1 MERVWNIRNKDIDD
15 NKVLDFQKRLNGYL
29 DFQLTK
35 MIVSRLG
42 YDIEAVR
49 RFLRP
54 NLSMLHDPYLFRD
67 MDKAIDRLCKAVDGG
82 ERIMVY
88 GDYDVDGT
96 TSVALVYSFLKEFF
110 VANGLDVQRLSYYV
124 PDRYT
129 EGYGVSFKGVDKAIE
144 DGCTLI
150 IALDC
155 GIKDNPR
162 ISYAKERGVDFIVC
176 DHHTPGDELPDA
188 VAVLDAKRADNTY
201 PFNEL
206 SGCGVGFKLMQAFC
220 IRKNID
226 IRKLFNYIDLVAV
239 SIGSDIVPIVDEN
252 RVLAYFGI
260 RKLNS
265 QPMKY
270 GEREFESSPRTCFK
284 AIMEEAGLIDESKPG
299 RKSITITDSVF
310 MIGPRI
316 NAAGRMK
323 SGLEAVRLMITDSY
337 DEAMGFARDISK
349 YNEERKGKDHDIT
362 QSALKTLESDP
373 MNVQRCSTVVY
384 GDHWHKGVVGIVA
397 SRLTEHFFRPTIV
410 LSKMGDMLTGSARS
424 VSDFDLYEAID
435 SCRDLLTAFGG
446 HKFAAGLSMKYDNI
460 QEFKARFEQYVSEHV
475 TESQKKPVVEIEQY
489 IGFSDITLDFYQKL
503 QEFQPYGPENP
514 EPVFA
519 TRNVRMLPGTK
530 PCGKTS
536 PHEHLRF
543 VVTDDTGVTI
553 TGIGFGMA
561 EYFNVIKDGRP
572 FSICYTIDL
581 NEFAGRITPQIM
593 VKDVRVGEASPVV
606 CREGTIPTHQ

>member
-1 MERVWNIRNKDIDD
+1 MEKVWHIRNKDIDD
-15 NKVLDFQKRLNGYL
+15 RKVSEFQKRLNGYL

-42 YDIEAVR
+42 YDVEAVR

-54 NLSMLHDPYLFRD
+54 DLAMLHDPFLFRD
-67 MDKAIDRLCKAVDGG
+67 MDKAIDRLCRAIDGG
-82 ERIMVY
+82 EYVMVY

-110 VANGLDVQRLSYYV
+110 EDSSLDAGRLSYYV

-129 EGYGVSFKGVDKAIE
+129 EGYGVSMKGVDEAYAR
-144 DGCTLI
+144 GCTLI

-162 ISYAKERGVDFIVC
+162 IDYANTLGIDFIVC
-176 DHHTPGDELPDA
+176 DHHTPGDRLPDA

-206 SGCGVGFKLMQAFC
+206 SGCGVGFKLMQALC
-220 IRKNID
+220 IRKNIPLE
-226 IRKLFNYIDLVAV
+226 KLFNYIDYTAV

-252 RVLAYFGI
+252 RVLAYYGI

-265 QPMKY
+265 QTLRFNKVDIPA
-270 GEREFESSPRTCFK
+270 GPRTCFR
-284 AIMEEAGLIDESKPG
+284 AIMTEAGLLDDSLPKDG
-299 RKSITITDSVF
+299 QRYVTITDSVF

-323 SGLEAVRLMITDSY
+323 SGIEAVRLMITGDF

-362 QSALKTLESDP
+362 ESALRTLESDP
-373 MNVQRCSTVVY
+373 MNSQRFSTVVY
-384 GDHWHKGVVGIVA
+384 GDDWHKGVVGIVA
-397 SRLTEHFFRPTIV
+397 SRLTEHYFRPTIV
-410 LSKMGDMLTGSARS
+410 LSKIGDMLSGSARS

-435 SCRDLLTAFGG
+435 SCREYLTAFGG
-446 HKFAAGLSMKYDNI
+446 HKFAAGLSLKYENI
-460 QEFKARFEQYVSEHV
+460 GKFREGFEKYVSEHV
-475 TESQKKPVVEIEQY
+475 TESQRHPVVDIEQY
-489 IGFSDITLDFYQKL
+489 VSFSDITFDFYNKL
-503 QEFQPYGPENP
+503 QMFEPFGPGNP

-519 TRNVRMLPGTK
+519 TRNVVALPGTK
-530 PCGKTS
+530 KVGKTE
-536 PHEHLRF
+536 PQEHLRI
-543 VVTDDTGVTI
+543 VATDGSGATI

-561 EYFNVIKDGRP
+561 EYYPQIITGRP
-572 FSICYTIDL
+572 FRLCYTIDV
-581 NEFAGRITPQIM
+581 NEFRGQRSLQIM
-593 VKDVRVGEASPVV
+593 VRDVKVD
-606 CREGTIPTHQ
+606 